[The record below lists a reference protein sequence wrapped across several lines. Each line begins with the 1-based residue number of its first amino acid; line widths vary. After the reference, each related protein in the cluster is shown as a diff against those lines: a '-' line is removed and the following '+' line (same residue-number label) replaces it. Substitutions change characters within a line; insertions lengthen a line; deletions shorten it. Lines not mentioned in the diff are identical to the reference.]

1 MAQTLRL
8 DDETQAMLDALVA
21 DDGGSAN
28 QVIKQAIR
36 DLATRRGLA
45 VRADEA
51 FASSE
56 ARWATLIDRLA
67 RA

>member
-1 MAQTLRL
+1 
-8 DDETQAMLDALVA
+8 MLDALVA